1 MPHVRNK
8 PAVRQES
15 SDIHWHA
22 IPIEEVMS
30 AAGASSDGLTDE
42 RVRESVSRFGKNVLP
57 ESGGEG
63 PVRILLRQFKSPI
76 IAVLACSAILAFAL
90 DPSGGVK
97 NAAVISAVILLN
109 ALIGFFQEFR
119 ANRAIAALSA
129 MVPQSASVLR
139 NGIRMSIDAAD
150 VALGDIVFLSS
161 GDRVPADIRLLQVNS
176 LRTDESALTGE
187 STPVDKTV
195 DPVASDAGLG
205 DRTCMAFSGT
215 FAVFGGGM
223 GVAVRIGAD
232 TELGRI
238 SGMLRSVESVET
250 PLSKTLGRVGKGLS
264 LLVAVLSVVIL
275 SIGIWREMAHGAQFI
290 DALRGSVMFAIA
302 LAVGAIPEGL
312 PAMVTVILA
321 FGVLRMARRNAV
333 IRYLPAVETLGST
346 TVICSDKTGTLT
358 KNRMTL
364 RDVWIPD
371 SAVTREDFLR
381 AAVLCSDAAIEKK
394 DDGYAV
400 HGDPTEVAFV
410 EGAFLEG
417 FDTDA
422 WRTSSPRRGLIPF
435 ESEYQYMAVSAGG
448 KIFVKG
454 SPEAVL
460 ARCTGLGA
468 SQREQAEN
476 RIHELAD
483 RGMRVLALAER
494 SGDIERLDHAHVEA
508 DLRFLGLAAMIDPPR
523 PEAVEAVADAQRAGI
538 VVKMITGDHRKTAA
552 SIGREIGLGTAPAV
566 DGSELSAMDEAAFAS
581 SASSSNVFARVAPEH
596 KLRLVRALQRQ
607 GHVVAMT
614 GDGVNDAPALKQAD
628 IGVAMGITGT
638 SVSKEAAD
646 VVLLDDNFATI
657 RSAVE
662 EGRRIYD
669 NLVKSL
675 SFLLPTNLCF
685 AFLFAFAVAF
695 FPFHPESNELI
706 VPLSP
711 LQLFWINL
719 VASLLLGTPLAFERA
734 EPDVMKRPPR
744 PASAPVLGRSLAL
757 RTVVVGALMAAC
769 CIIVFLSEYNAI
781 KGSGIADQAA
791 MAKAQTMALNTIVML
806 QLWYLLE
813 SRSLRLT
820 LFEMNP
826 VSNRVLLA
834 GAGTLLALQFAVTHA
849 PLMNTVFGTAP
860 LTVSEWLRTVM
871 FGFAVVPLA
880 FAEKKIPRLWKFF
893 RTRSRNTDSI

>member
-1 MPHVRNK
+1 MPIFRRKLIVKHEVPDMR
-8 PAVRQES
+8 
-15 SDIHWHA
+15 WHA
-22 IPIEEVMS
+22 LSGEEVMS
-30 AAGASSDGLTDE
+30 AAGASIEGLTDE
-42 RVRESVSRFGKNVLP
+42 RVRDSVSRFGLNILP
-57 ESGGEG
+57 ENAGEG
-63 PVRILLRQFKSPI
+63 PVRIFFRQMNSPI
-76 IAVLACSAILAFAL
+76 IAVLACSAVLAFVL
-90 DPSGGVK
+90 DPSGGIK
-97 NAAVISAVILLN
+97 NAAVISSVILLN

-139 NGIRMSIDAAD
+139 NGMRMSIGAAD

-195 DPVASDAGLG
+195 DPVIPDAGLG
-205 DRTCMAFSGT
+205 DRTCVAFSGT
-215 FAVFGGGM
+215 FVVFGSGM
-223 GVAVRIGAD
+223 GVAVRIGGD

-275 SIGIWREMAHGAQFI
+275 SIGIWREMAHGAQFLE
-290 DALRGSVMFAIA
+290 ALRSSVMFAIA

-321 FGVLRMARRNAV
+321 FGVLRMARRRAV

-358 KNRMTL
+358 RNRMTL

-371 SAVTREDFLR
+371 ASITRAELLR

-394 DDGYAV
+394 GEGYVV
-400 HGDPTEVAFV
+400 HGDPTEGALV

-422 WRTSSPRRGLIPF
+422 WRESSPRRGLIPF
-435 ESEYQYMAVSAGG
+435 ESDYQYMAVSAGG
-448 KIFVKG
+448 DIFVKG
-454 SPEAVL
+454 SPEAVT
-460 ARCTGLGA
+460 ARCSGMPA
-468 SQREQAEN
+468 AEREEIE
-476 RIHELAD
+476 RKIHESAEQ
-483 RGMRVLALAER
+483 GMRVLALAKR
-494 SGDIERLDHAHVEA
+494 TGDIERLDHEHVA
-508 DLRFLGLAAMIDPPR
+508 GGLSFMGLVAMIDPPR
-523 PEAVEAVADAQRAGI
+523 PEAVAAVADAQRAGI

-552 SIGREIGLGTAPAV
+552 SIGREIGLGGGEAV
-566 DGSELSAMDEAAFAS
+566 DGSELSAMDDAAFAA
-581 SASSSNVFARVAPEH
+581 SAASANVFARVAPEH

-695 FPFHPESNELI
+695 FPFHPATSELI

-719 VASLLLGTPLAFERA
+719 VASLLLGTPLAFEPA
-734 EPDVMKRPPR
+734 EPDVMNRPPR
-744 PASAPVLGRSLAL
+744 PASAPILGRALAL
-757 RTVVVGALMAAC
+757 RTAVIGAVMAAC
-769 CIIVFLSEYNAI
+769 CIVVFLTEYAAMTGN
-781 KGSGIADQAA
+781 GIAEQTA
-791 MAKAQTMALNTIVML
+791 MAKAQTMALNTVVML

-820 LFEMNP
+820 LFELNP
-826 VSNRVLLA
+826 LSNRALLA
-834 GAGTLLALQFAVTHA
+834 GVGILLALQVAMTHLPVMNAV
-849 PLMNTVFGTAP
+849 FETAP
-860 LTVSEWLRTVM
+860 LSPQEWLKTVL
-871 FGFAVVPLA
+871 FGFAVVPLTV
-880 FAEKKIPRLWKFF
+880 AEKIF
-893 RTRSRNTDSI
+893 TRFVMKKDTAE